1 MQKHLQWKDLEPGDS
16 GDWTFFKCHFI
27 FLRVSWMLLKL
38 HGMFLNLL
46 GVPWIS
52 KIVLTCLKNILS
64 KSKDDTKGEPVVF
77 SKLLVQIT
85 YYFVMVGSVLALA
98 LVGNDPIINQRY
110 QGNDLSLFFFL
121 CMIKCFLMAHMTIHI

>member
-1 MQKHLQWKDLEPGDS
+1 MTDGSFGVIGIMLYLAFAGASICTKTITKNGGFYYQYNNLAIY
-16 GDWTFFKCHFI
+16 FCY
-27 FLRVSWMLLKL
+27 FLFSCT
-38 HGMFLNLL
+38 
-46 GVPWIS
+46 
-52 KIVLTCLKNILS
+52 VLTCLKNILS